1 MERSNKILYPSNS
14 QIHSVFVKNI
24 ENDIFYENLDDFHF
38 RKLEIRVIEKGKM
51 A

>member
-14 QIHSVFVKNI
+14 PINSGFVKNI

-38 RKLEIRVIEKGKM
+38 R
-51 A
+51 